1 MANQDPQ
8 PEVYTTEHSYQVSAA
23 GSAAAAIAAGTSR
36 TVQIYTNQ
44 ANNEE
49 VRVYGLEAQVIRTVF
64 DDSASTTTTYYSNVY
79 GDSTYNN
86 QTFADFNVTIGIGPN
101 NVPSNAFSISKIAT
115 CCNTFAFPSPILI
128 LFQQP
133 VSIVTSNNQT
143 INLAPALGAGQDA
156 DSDDV
161 KVVLN
166 FIAELA
172 IQKVAFAE
180 GGVGYPINPRGP
192 IPGNRPL

>member
-23 GSAAAAIAAGTSR
+23 GSAAVAIAAGTGR

-49 VRVYGLEAQVIRTVF
+49 VRIYGLEAQVIRTVF
-64 DDSASTTTTYYSNVY
+64 DDSASTTTLYYSNVF
-79 GDSTYNN
+79 GDNTYNTQN
-86 QTFADFNVTIGIGPN
+86 FVDFNVTIGVGPN
-101 NVPSNAFSISKIAT
+101 NVPSNAFSLSKIAT
-115 CCNTFAFPSPILI
+115 CCQTFAFPSPILC

-133 VSIVTSNNQT
+133 VSILVSNNQI
-143 INLAPALGAGQDA
+143 INLAPALGAGETA

-161 KVVLN
+161 KVVINL
-166 FIAELA
+166 IAELA